1 VILELAT
8 VVGLAQQCAPSVA
21 VETLVSVV
29 HTESHF
35 NPYAIGVNAKGVRAA
50 NPSDRVSAAADNF
63 KQLLQYSD
71 RCES

>member
-29 HTESHF
+29 HAESHF
-35 NPYAIGVNAKGVRAA
+35 NPYAIGVNAKGCVRPIPAIGRRLSQ
-50 NPSDRVSAAADNF
+50 PRDR
-63 KQLLQYSD
+63 
-71 RCES
+71 